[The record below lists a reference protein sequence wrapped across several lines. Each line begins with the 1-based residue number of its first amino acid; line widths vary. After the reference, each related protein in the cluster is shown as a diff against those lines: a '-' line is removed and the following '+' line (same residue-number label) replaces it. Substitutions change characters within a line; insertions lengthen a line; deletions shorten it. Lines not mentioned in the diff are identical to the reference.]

1 MKNLHNDHFVRRKFL
16 RGAGGSMM
24 ALPWLQTVAAEGNNK
39 KPNEPSLRFA
49 SFYSPMGFVRDHF
62 FPEQDSDDFLSMP
75 TLSPLKKVGD
85 KVMLITG
92 LSRVN
97 VRGVDVHNQCSSCY
111 LSSAD
116 PHAPLKSV
124 YPMDRTL
131 DHLIADQISHRT
143 PIRSL
148 ELNCNTFKDL
158 KESIYLD
165 NISWYGPEHV
175 ATSIKDPRDVY
186 EILFKTGKSDKDI
199 TDLILQDASNFQK
212 TLNHHDRDKLD
223 EYFTSVREVERQIEK
238 LNTYYKTH
246 KKADIQEPGD
256 APMTRGE
263 YIRLMG
269 RMLVLAFQG
278 DLTHVATFMLAP
290 ERWGTPQLYHEL
302 NFTKSHHGLTH
313 AQGQE
318 RVKKMLVQVDRF
330 YVELFAEVLEQ
341 LDAIQE
347 GEGTLLDHS
356 MITLGSGLGDGE
368 HHTMNELPIIVA
380 GSANGRI
387 KTGRILR
394 CPENTPLAN
403 LWLSQAQLMGTGLG
417 RFADSTGPLNGLLA

>member
-1 MKNLHNDHFVRRKFL
+1 MKHIDRRKFL
-16 RGAGGSMM
+16 LGAGGSIM
-24 ALPWLQTVAAEGNNK
+24 ALPWLEMYAEEAATK
-39 KPNEPSLRFA
+39 KLKEPSLRFA

-62 FPEQDSDDFLSMP
+62 FPGKGTQDFLAMP
-75 TLSPLKKVGD
+75 TLSPLKNVGGKVT
-85 KVMLITG
+85 LITG

-97 VRGVDVHNQCSSCY
+97 VRGIDVHNQCSSCY

-116 PHAPLKSV
+116 PHGELKSP

-131 DHLIADQISHRT
+131 DHLIADKVSERT

-175 ATSIKDPRDVY
+175 ATSLKDPRQVY
-186 EILFKTGKSDKDI
+186 QRLFKTGKSDKDI
-199 TDLILQDASNFQK
+199 TDLILKDAANFEK
-212 TLNHHDRDKLD
+212 NLSRHDKDKLD
-223 EYFTSVREVERQIEK
+223 EYFTSVREIEKQIEK
-238 LNTYYKTH
+238 LSSYYATH
-246 KKADIQEPGD
+246 ERADMKEPD
-256 APMTRGE
+256 ETPMTRGE
-263 YIRLMG
+263 YIRMMG
-269 RMLVLAFQG
+269 KLLVLAFQG

-290 ERWGTPQLYHEL
+290 ERWGTPQRFHEL

-313 AQGQE
+313 SQGRE
-318 RVKKMLVQVDRF
+318 DIKKILAQVDRF

-341 LDAIQE
+341 LDAIKE

-356 MITLGSGLGDGE
+356 MITLGSGLGDGKD
-368 HHTMNELPIIVA
+368 HTMDELPIIVA

-387 KTGRILR
+387 KTGRILN
-394 CPENTPLAN
+394 CPEKTPLAN
-403 LWLSQAQLMGTGLG
+403 LWLSQAQLMGTGMEQ
-417 RFADSTGPLNGLLA
+417 FADSTGPLKGLLA

>member
-1 MKNLHNDHFVRRKFL
+1 MKYLDRRKFL
-16 RGAGGSMM
+16 YGAGGSMM
-24 ALPWLQTVAAEGNNK
+24 ALPWLETGSAQGATTK
-39 KPNEPSLRFA
+39 LKEPSLRFA

-62 FPEQDSDDFLSMP
+62 FPEKDSQDFLSMP

-85 KVMLITG
+85 KVTLITG

-116 PHAPLKSV
+116 PHGQFKSA

-131 DHLIADQISHRT
+131 DHLIADKVSGQT

-175 ATSIKDPRDVY
+175 ATSIKDPRHVY
-186 EILFKTGKSDKDI
+186 QILFKTGKSDKDI
-199 TDLILQDASNFQK
+199 TDLILQDASNFK
-212 TLNHHDRDKLD
+212 KDLNHHDKDKLD

-238 LNTYYKTH
+238 LNNYYKTH
-246 KKADIQEPGD
+246 KKADIQEPGE

-269 RMLVLAFQG
+269 KMLVLAFQG

-313 AQGQE
+313 AQGQD

-330 YVELFAEVLEQ
+330 YVALFAEVLEQ
-341 LDAIQE
+341 LDAIRE

-356 MITLGSGLGDGE
+356 MVTLGSGLGDG
-368 HHTMNELPIIVA
+368 
-380 GSANGRI
+380 
-387 KTGRILR
+387 
-394 CPENTPLAN
+394 
-403 LWLSQAQLMGTGLG
+403 
-417 RFADSTGPLNGLLA
+417 

>member
-1 MKNLHNDHFVRRKFL
+1 ML
-16 RGAGGSMM
+16 
-24 ALPWLQTVAAEGNNK
+24 ALPWLEVVAAEGATTK
-39 KPNEPSLRFA
+39 LKEPSLRFA

-62 FPEQDSDDFLSMP
+62 FPEKGSQDFLSMP

-85 KVMLITG
+85 KVSLITG

-116 PHAPLKSV
+116 PHGQLKSA

-131 DHLIADQISHRT
+131 DHLIADQVSHRT

-175 ATSIKDPRDVY
+175 ATSIKDPLQVY
-186 EILFKTGKSDKDI
+186 QTLFKTGKSDKDI
-199 TDLILQDASNFQK
+199 TDLILQDASNFK
-212 TLNHHDRDKLD
+212 KNLNNNDQDKLD
-223 EYFTSVREVERQIEK
+223 EYVTSVREIERQIEK
-238 LNTYYKTH
+238 LNNYYKTH
-246 KKADIQEPGD
+246 QKADIKEPIE

-269 RMLVLAFQG
+269 KLLVVAFQG

-290 ERWGTPQLYHEL
+290 ERWGTPQLFHEL

-313 AQGQE
+313 AQAQD

-341 LDAIQE
+341 LDAIKE

-356 MITLGSGLGDGE
+356 MITLGSGLGDGAD
-368 HHTMNELPIIVA
+368 HTMNELPVIVA
-380 GSANGRI
+380 GSANGKI
-387 KTGRILR
+387 KTGRVLN

-403 LWLSQAQLMGTGLG
+403 LWLSQAQLMGTSLK

>member
-1 MKNLHNDHFVRRKFL
+1 ML
-16 RGAGGSMM
+16 
-24 ALPWLQTVAAEGNNK
+24 ALPWLEVVAAEGATTK
-39 KPNEPSLRFA
+39 LKEPSLRFA

-62 FPEQDSDDFLSMP
+62 FPEKDSRDFLSMP

-85 KVMLITG
+85 KVSLITG

-111 LSSAD
+111 LSSAN
-116 PHAPLKSV
+116 PHSQFKSA

-131 DHLIADQISHRT
+131 DHLIADQVSHRT

-175 ATSIKDPRDVY
+175 ATSIKDPRQVY
-186 EILFKTGKSDKDI
+186 QTLFKTGKSDKDI
-199 TDLILQDASNFQK
+199 TDLILQDASNFK
-212 TLNHHDRDKLD
+212 KNLNNNDQDKLD
-223 EYFTSVREVERQIEK
+223 EYVTSVREIERQIEK
-238 LNTYYKTH
+238 LNNYYKTH
-246 KKADIQEPGD
+246 KKADIKEPVD

-269 RMLVLAFQG
+269 KLLVVAFQG

-290 ERWGTPQLYHEL
+290 ERWGTPQLFHEL

-313 AQGQE
+313 AQAQD

-341 LDAIQE
+341 LDAIKE

-356 MITLGSGLGDGE
+356 MITLGSGLGDGAD
-368 HHTMNELPIIVA
+368 HTMNELPVIVA
-380 GSANGRI
+380 GSANGKI
-387 KTGRILR
+387 KTGRVLN

-403 LWLSQAQLMGTGLG
+403 LWLSQAQLMGTDLK
-417 RFADSTGPLNGLLA
+417 RFADSTGPLNGLLV

>member
-1 MKNLHNDHFVRRKFL
+1 MKHIDRRKFL
-16 RGAGGSMM
+16 LGAGGSIM
-24 ALPWLQTVAAEGNNK
+24 ALPWLEMYAEEAATK
-39 KPNEPSLRFA
+39 KLKEPSLRFA

-62 FPEQDSDDFLSMP
+62 FPGKGTQDFLAMP
-75 TLSPLKKVGD
+75 TLSPLKNVGGKVT
-85 KVMLITG
+85 LITG

-97 VRGVDVHNQCSSCY
+97 VRGIDVHNQCSSCY

-116 PHAPLKSV
+116 PHGELKSP

-131 DHLIADQISHRT
+131 DHLIADKVSERT

-175 ATSIKDPRDVY
+175 ATSLKDPRQVY
-186 EILFKTGKSDKDI
+186 QRLFKTGKSDKDI
-199 TDLILQDASNFQK
+199 TDLILKDAANFEK
-212 TLNHHDRDKLD
+212 NLSSHDKDKLD
-223 EYFTSVREVERQIEK
+223 EYFTSVREIEKQIEK
-238 LNTYYKTH
+238 LSSYYATH
-246 KKADIQEPGD
+246 ERADMKEPEE

-263 YIRLMG
+263 YIRMMG
-269 RMLVLAFQG
+269 KLLVLAFQG

-290 ERWGTPQLYHEL
+290 ERWGTPQRFHEL

-313 AQGQE
+313 SQGRE
-318 RVKKMLVQVDRF
+318 DIKKILAQVDRF

-341 LDAIQE
+341 LDAIKE

-356 MITLGSGLGDGE
+356 MITLGSGLGDGKD
-368 HHTMNELPIIVA
+368 HTMDELPIIVA

-387 KTGRILR
+387 KTGRILN
-394 CPENTPLAN
+394 CPEKTPLAN
-403 LWLSQAQLMGTGLG
+403 LWLSQAQLMGTGME
-417 RFADSTGPLNGLLA
+417 RFADSTGPLKGLLA

>member
-1 MKNLHNDHFVRRKFL
+1 MNQIDRRKFL
-16 RGAGGSMM
+16 FGTAGGVM
-24 ALPWLQTVAAEGNNK
+24 ALPWLEMYAEDALTK
-39 KPNEPSLRFA
+39 KLKDPSLRFA

-62 FPEQDSDDFLSMP
+62 FPEKGNQNFLEMP
-75 TLSPLKKVGD
+75 TLRPLKKVGE
-85 KVMLITG
+85 KVTLITG

-111 LSSAD
+111 LSSAN
-116 PHAPLKSV
+116 PHGELKSP

-131 DHLIADQISHRT
+131 DHLIADKVSHRT

-175 ATSIKDPRDVY
+175 ATTIKDPRQVY
-186 EILFKTGKSDKDI
+186 KRLFKTGKSDKYI
-199 TDLILQDASNFQK
+199 TDLILQDASNFEK
-212 TLNHHDRDKLD
+212 NLSSHDKDKLD
-223 EYFTSVREVERQIEK
+223 EYFTSVREIEKQIEK
-238 LNTYYKTH
+238 LSKYYATH
-246 KKADIQEPGD
+246 ERPDMKEPD
-256 APMTRGE
+256 EEPMTRGE
-263 YIRLMG
+263 YIRMMG
-269 RMLVLAFQG
+269 KLLVLAFQG

-290 ERWGTPQLYHEL
+290 ERWGTPQRFHEL

-313 AQGQE
+313 SQDRQD
-318 RVKKMLVQVDRF
+318 VKKALTQVDRF

-341 LDAIQE
+341 LDSIKE

-356 MITLGSGLGDGE
+356 MITLGSGLGDGKY
-368 HHTMNELPIIVA
+368 HTMDELPIIVA

-387 KTGRILR
+387 KTGHILN
-394 CPENTPLAN
+394 CPEKTPLAN
-403 LWLSQAQLMGTGLG
+403 LWLSQAQLMGTGME
-417 RFADSTGPLNGLLA
+417 RFADSTGPLKGLLA